1 MAKTIYLND
10 GSTEVILDDWLFTFK
25 RIVYEKLGYEAE
37 KMFDAII
44 EDLTEEPDGEDW
56 ERIADGLHTMLLDTL
71 EEINGILNY
80 AKSSGM
86 KKDKLINKLQNC
98 KDNLYKNI

>member
-1 MAKTIYLND
+1 MARTIYLND
-10 GSTEVILDDWLFTFK
+10 GSSEVILEDEQTFFK
-25 RIVYEKLGYEAE
+25 RLIYEKIGWDAE
-37 KMFDAII
+37 KMFDGII

-56 ERIADGLHTMLLDTL
+56 ERIADGLHTMLLNTL

-86 KKDKLINKLQNC
+86 KKDKLISKLQNC

>member
-1 MAKTIYLND
+1 MARTIYLND
-10 GSTEVILDDWLFTFK
+10 GSTEVVLNDRLVTFK

-37 KMFDAII
+37 KTFDAII

-56 ERIADGLHTMLLDTL
+56 EKIADGLHTMLLDTL
-71 EEINGILNY
+71 EEINSILNY

-86 KKDKLINKLQNC
+86 KKDKLISKLQNC
-98 KDNLYKNI
+98 KDELYHNL

>member
-1 MAKTIYLND
+1 MAKMIYLND
-10 GSTEVILDDWLFTFK
+10 GSTEAVLDNQLFVFK
-25 RIVYEKLGYEAE
+25 RIVYERLGWDAE

-44 EDLTEEPDGEDW
+44 EDFTKEPDGEDW
-56 ERIADGLHTMLLDTL
+56 ERIADGLHIMLIHTL

-86 KKDKLINKLQNC
+86 KKDKLISKLQNC

>member
-10 GSTEVILDDWLFTFK
+10 GSTEVILEDEQTFFK
-25 RIVYEKLGYEAE
+25 RLIYEKLGCEAE
-37 KMFDAII
+37 KMFDGII

-56 ERIADGLHTMLLDTL
+56 EKIADGYYAMLFDTL

-86 KKDKLINKLQNC
+86 KKDKLISKLQNC
-98 KDNLYKNI
+98 KDELYHNL

>member
-1 MAKTIYLND
+1 MAETIYFND
-10 GSTEVILDDWLFTFK
+10 GSTEVVLDDLLVTFK
-25 RIVYEKLGYEAE
+25 RIVYEKLGHEAE

-44 EDLTEEPDGEDW
+44 EDLTKEPDGEDW
-56 ERIADGLHTMLLDTL
+56 EKIADGLHTMLIDTL

-80 AKSSGM
+80 AKGSYM
-86 KKDKLINKLQNC
+86 TKKTLIAKLQNC